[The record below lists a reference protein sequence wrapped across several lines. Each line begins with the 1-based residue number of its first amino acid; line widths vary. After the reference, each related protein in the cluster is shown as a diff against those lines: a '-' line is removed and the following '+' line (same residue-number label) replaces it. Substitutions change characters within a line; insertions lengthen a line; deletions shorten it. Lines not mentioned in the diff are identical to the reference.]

1 VMSNAT
7 ARQYL
12 DRFATHSF
20 TDGVMVDTST
30 FGSFPDT
37 HVKPWWDSE
46 QGADR
51 LSAYADA
58 FSEARSNIKVL
69 TNCGGSAIMW
79 GGYFWDI
86 TTGAKDPRFYTTAQF
101 MRFVRPGMKRIKST
115 SPDSRI
121 AVGAYANAA
130 LGSMSVVLVNSSAS
144 PVSVT
149 LRASS
154 GSLPGQFDMRVTS
167 ATQNFVNA
175 GSVSS
180 AAVVSVPANGIVSL
194 GYRYQGVVSTAVR
207 APTPA
212 SAIRQPSHYGAA
224 ARVCDLRGRL
234 AASLT
239 APGAAAGV
247 RCAVGASPDGAAG
260 HAHLNLSSR

>member
-1 VMSNAT
+1 
-7 ARQYL
+7 
-12 DRFATHSF
+12 
-20 TDGVMVDTST
+20 MVDSAT
-30 FGSFPDT
+30 FDTFPDT

-69 TNCGGSAIMW
+69 TSCGGAAIMW

-121 AVGAYANAA
+121 AVGVYANAT
-130 LGSMSVVLVNSSAS
+130 LGSMSVVLLNSSAS
-144 PVSVT
+144 AVSVT
-149 LRASS
+149 LRATTS
-154 GSLPGQFDMRVTS
+154 SLPAQFDMRVTS
-167 ATQNFVNA
+167 PSQSFVNA

-180 AAVVSVPANGIVSL
+180 GATISIPGNGIVSL
-194 GYRYQGVVSTAVR
+194 GYRYQGGNPTSVR
-207 APTPA
+207 APAP
-212 SAIRQPSHYGAA
+212 RAA
-224 ARVCDLRGRL
+224 AQAIGRVALATRAFDLRGRL
-234 AASLT
+234 VASLP

-247 RCAVGASPDGAAG
+247 RCVVGASPDGAAG